1 MLAWW
6 TNQSRAVGAGD
17 NGAAMF
23 QPFLRTLVKILI
35 ASLVLGV
42 VLNHFGITPDH
53 LMKQVGLSRE
63 RLEELARQGME
74 WALPN
79 VMLGALVIVPVW
91 FLIYLFRPPGPSR
104 E

>member
-1 MLAWW
+1 M
-6 TNQSRAVGAGD
+6 VKV
-17 NGAAMF
+17 
-23 QPFLRTLVKILI
+23 LV
-35 ASLVLGV
+35 ASLVAGV
-42 VLNHFGITPDH
+42 ILNHFGITPDE
-53 LMKQVGLSRE
+53 LIRYSGMTRE
-63 RLEELARQGME
+63 RLEELARQGFD

>member
-1 MLAWW
+1 MHA
-6 TNQSRAVGAGD
+6 
-17 NGAAMF
+17 
-23 QPFLRTLVKILI
+23 FLWTLVKVLV
-35 ASLVLGV
+35 ASLVAGV
-42 VLNHFGITPDH
+42 ILNHFGITPDE
-53 LMKQVGLSRE
+53 LIRYSGMTRE

>member
-1 MLAWW
+1 MHA
-6 TNQSRAVGAGD
+6 
-17 NGAAMF
+17 
-23 QPFLRTLVKILI
+23 FLWTLVKVLV
-35 ASLVLGV
+35 ASLVAGV
-42 VLNHFGITPDH
+42 ILNHFGITPDE
-53 LMKQVGLSRE
+53 LIRYSGMTRE
-63 RLEELARQGME
+63 QLEELARRGFD

>member
-1 MLAWW
+1 MRRDARFPLDSG
-6 TNQSRAVGAGD
+6 QGPGRFAGC
-17 NGAAMF
+17 G
-23 QPFLRTLVKILI
+23 II
-35 ASLVLGV
+35 
-42 VLNHFGITPDH
+42 LNHFGITPDE
-53 LMKQVGLSRE
+53 LIRYSGMTRE
-63 RLEELARQGME
+63 RLQELARQGID

>member
-1 MLAWW
+1 MHA
-6 TNQSRAVGAGD
+6 
-17 NGAAMF
+17 
-23 QPFLRTLVKILI
+23 FLWTLVKVLI
-35 ASLVLGV
+35 ASLVAGII
-42 VLNHFGITPDH
+42 LNHFGITPDE
-53 LMKQVGLSRE
+53 LIRYSGMTRE

>member
-1 MLAWW
+1 MHA
-6 TNQSRAVGAGD
+6 
-17 NGAAMF
+17 
-23 QPFLRTLVKILI
+23 FLWTLVKVLV
-35 ASLVLGV
+35 ASLVAGV
-42 VLNHFGITPDH
+42 ILNHFGITPDE
-53 LMKQVGLSRE
+53 LIRYSGMTRE
-63 RLEELARQGME
+63 RLEELARQGFD

>member
-1 MLAWW
+1 MHA
-6 TNQSRAVGAGD
+6 
-17 NGAAMF
+17 
-23 QPFLRTLVKILI
+23 FLWTLVKVLV
-35 ASLVLGV
+35 ASLVAGII
-42 VLNHFGITPDH
+42 LNHFGITPDE
-53 LMKQVGLSRE
+53 LIRYSGMTRE
-63 RLEELARQGME
+63 RLQELARQGID

>member
-1 MLAWW
+1 MHAFVW
-6 TNQSRAVGAGD
+6 
-17 NGAAMF
+17 
-23 QPFLRTLVKILI
+23 TLVKVVV
-35 ASLVLGV
+35 ASLVAGII
-42 VLNHFGITPDH
+42 LNHFGITPDE
-53 LMKQVGLSRE
+53 LIRYSGMTRE
-63 RLEELARQGME
+63 RLQELARHGVD